1 MATLNALQKAPP
13 AWRGAW
19 YYARGRI
26 RRLPKLVNL
35 EFTKHCNASCGF
47 CACWQ
52 VESPNELK
60 DYGPLVKK
68 FRPVV
73 CAVSGGEPLLR
84 KDYAELLRGVRPY
97 CHYLVVITNGALL
110 NELSAAKLADAGV
123 NQICVSLDY
132 VGKKHS
138 EQRKIESL
146 YEHIEETLP
155 RLSAKGYNIALNTI
169 IMESNL
175 EHIIPIAYK
184 AKEWGVRV
192 SYSCYCPLKKDL
204 SEFMVSRGRFDELCQ
219 VVGELRQLK
228 RTLGNIKNSD
238 YYLSRIPK
246 YFRMGGVGNC
256 QAGRLWLQATPDG
269 HIQQCSELPRVAHFT
284 EYVAREVRQ
293 PACTKCW
300 YACRGETEAPVF
312 RGGRL
317 KELIRAYAS

>member
-19 YYARGRI
+19 YYARGRV

-68 FRPVV
+68 FRPIV
-73 CAVSGGEPLLR
+73 CSVSGGEPLLR
-84 KDYAELLRGVRPY
+84 KDYAELLKGIRPY
-97 CHYLVVITNGALL
+97 CHYLVIITNGAFL
-110 NELSAAKLADAGV
+110 NEQSAAKLADAGV

-138 EQRKIESL
+138 EQRKIEAL

-155 RLSAKGYNIALNTI
+155 RLAAKGYNIALNTI

-175 EHIIPIAYK
+175 EHIIPIAHK
-184 AKEWGVRV
+184 AKEWGVWV
-192 SYSCYCPLKKDL
+192 SYSSYCPLKKALND
-204 SEFMVSRGRFDELCQ
+204 FMVSQGRFEELCQ
-219 VVGELRQLK
+219 VVEELRAMK

-238 YYLSRIPK
+238 YYLSRIPE
-246 YFRMGGVGNC
+246 YFRTGGIGNC

-269 HIQQCSELPRVAHFT
+269 YIQQCSELPRVAHFT
-284 EYVAREVRQ
+284 EYVAREAKQ

-300 YACRGETEAPVF
+300 YTCRGETEAPIF
-312 RGGRL
+312 RGGRF